1 MVRLFWDDSHGRVSY
16 AIKGLLFLVDQFFWL
31 AFGVLIALIMAVVL
45 GRLLKRRLFKV
56 VDSAPWVI
64 LGCVCLAVAA
74 DAIVLRHTQAD
85 QYLSDTK
92 IEDMLHTFREL
103 GAPPK
108 IVAPI
113 YFHYVDTNR
122 VDSLYNQ
129 LEPELEVKEREV
141 TGKNTL
147 KADATAGVGGTK
159 IGVEAGSESGTK
171 STYSPANLLIDRK
184 CVDVMK
190 YVQDTWP
197 DNYFGPLWAFRKA
210 YLRGLDAAYKQV
222 QSLADPSTLKP
233 LQPLGDNEGKPPNNL
248 GEADDG
254 TRLELLRLHGYI
266 FIEGDFEQTV
276 TGNNVILV
284 HRFMDRPKC
293 LFRAFLPI
301 SASRMLPKTKPLHL
315 TVFGD
320 VTRPLGDD
328 GFIDVAAIAVY

>member
-113 YFHYVDTNR
+113 YFH
-122 VDSLYNQ
+122 
-129 LEPELEVKEREV
+129 
-141 TGKNTL
+141 
-147 KADATAGVGGTK
+147 
-159 IGVEAGSESGTK
+159 
-171 STYSPANLLIDRK
+171 
-184 CVDVMK
+184 
-190 YVQDTWP
+190 
-197 DNYFGPLWAFRKA
+197 
-210 YLRGLDAAYKQV
+210 
-222 QSLADPSTLKP
+222 
-233 LQPLGDNEGKPPNNL
+233 
-248 GEADDG
+248 
-254 TRLELLRLHGYI
+254 
-266 FIEGDFEQTV
+266 
-276 TGNNVILV
+276 
-284 HRFMDRPKC
+284 
-293 LFRAFLPI
+293 
-301 SASRMLPKTKPLHL
+301 
-315 TVFGD
+315 
-320 VTRPLGDD
+320 
-328 GFIDVAAIAVY
+328 